1 MDGYMD
7 GCGWKKSQTDKA
19 DVSVVQNATKR
30 KTVHIP
36 SGIYAIIR
44 VAVLSK
50 PRLPSAGILV

>member
-1 MDGYMD
+1 MD